1 MITLAY
7 LSKVIDFQGDT
18 LSGNNYWK
26 VNGYITH
33 SRSQSKTISDSR
45 DCYERFYTTVLP

>member
-7 LSKVIDFQGDT
+7 LSKVIDFQGDI

-45 DCYERFYTTVLP
+45 HYYAQFYTTVLP